1 MNIINKQVKDD
12 DIMKIEL
19 NNAKVEL
26 IEKKYLASDNVAKLC
41 IRKGWYTKG
50 DNVAYS
56 KLLSYIEG
64 LWGKNITDAVIKK
77 ISLDIY
83 NHSNIEELCGVY
95 GCEPISYLINIID
108 NIVNLIEIIYEFK

>member
-1 MNIINKQVKDD
+1 
-12 DIMKIEL
+12 MKIEL
-19 NNAKVEL
+19 NNVKVEL
-26 IEKKYLASDNVAKLC
+26 TKKQYLASDNVARLC

-50 DNVAYS
+50 DNRAYS

-83 NHSNIEELCGVY
+83 NHSDVEGLGELY
-95 GCEPISYLINIID
+95 RCETISYLINIID
-108 NIVNLIEIIYEFK
+108 NIVKLIEVIYEYK

>member
-26 IEKKYLASDNVAKLC
+26 IKKQYLASDNVAKLC

-83 NHSNIEELCGVY
+83 NHSDIEGLCEVY

-108 NIVNLIEIIYEFK
+108 NVVNLIEIIYEFK

>member
-1 MNIINKQVKDD
+1 
-12 DIMKIEL
+12 MKIEL

-26 IEKKYLASDNVAKLC
+26 IKKQYLASDNVAKLC

-83 NHSNIEELCGVY
+83 NHSDIEGLCEVY

-108 NIVNLIEIIYEFK
+108 NVVNLIEIIYEFK

>member
-1 MNIINKQVKDD
+1 
-12 DIMKIEL
+12 MKIEL
-19 NNAKVEL
+19 NNVKVEL
-26 IEKKYLASDNVAKLC
+26 TKKQYLASDNVARLC

-83 NHSNIEELCGVY
+83 NHSDIEGLCEVY

-108 NIVNLIEIIYEFK
+108 NIVKLIEVIYEYK